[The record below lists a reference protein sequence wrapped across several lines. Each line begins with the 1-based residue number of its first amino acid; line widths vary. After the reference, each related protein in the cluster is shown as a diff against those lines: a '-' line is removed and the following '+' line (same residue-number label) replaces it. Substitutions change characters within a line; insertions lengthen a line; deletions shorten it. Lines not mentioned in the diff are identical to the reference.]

1 MKRTFAA
8 IGIAVSLVL
17 AAVSCTKDLNTDVD
31 FSSSSTISLNVSASL
46 PDYDEATKGSLK
58 NNIRVV
64 WTEGDFVYVYDN
76 AKCLGTLTAALED
89 GNDRYAVLSG
99 TITASQSSKLTLVA
113 ASAGLTPSVNTQGTS
128 LTSGIT
134 FDLSAQ
140 SLDKGQAPYVVYA
153 IIDNPTGTGVSNV
166 KTSFS
171 FATSVINVNCTA
183 LKEGTPVSKA
193 TLSSVNTVLNITP
206 KADAVP
212 AITSGT
218 EGTIT
223 RTGAEDGALGIA
235 NAEGVLIFSVAVL
248 DQTETADRKI
258 HVSQSGWPSSASFS
272 AAALTKGT
280 SYNTVCQLSGPYK
293 TIGGHSGV
301 RLWADGPY
309 WATCNIGAES
319 PTDNGY
325 YYMWGSTQGYE
336 YRGGK
341 FYKVGTD
348 TEIASGGFTWDNYKF
363 GNFDS
368 SDIVNYGFT
377 KYQKTDN
384 KTKLEP
390 IDDAAAIEWGSGWRM
405 PTGGENGEFQKLYDN
420 CVWTWNGEL
429 GGYLVTGK
437 EEYAGIS
444 VFFPAAGDGIGT
456 SLNDAGSS
464 GYCWSSTLTSSNPRN
479 AYYLRFNSD
488 DVYPQYYIRRYTGFR
503 LGDRSGF
510 ADDGNDLKSLL
521 AQNIRNDL
529 RFFRQSAAEC
539 NPDPLVAH
547 TLAELCDLSQAR
559 PAAVSK
565 RLDRAAGLIEAAV
578 FLFFIFLFIFKQI
591 FKFCIYC
598 FFICSYKL

>member
-64 WTEGDFVYVYDN
+64 WTEGDIVYVYDN

-113 ASAGLTPSVNTQGTS
+113 ASAGLTPSVYAKDAALS
-128 LTSGIT
+128 SGIT
-134 FDLSAQ
+134 FNLSSQ
-140 SLDKGQAPYVVYA
+140 KMGKGQAPFVVYA
-153 IIDNPTGTGVSNV
+153 TIDNPTGTGVSNV

-171 FATSVINVNCTA
+171 FATSVIKVNCTA
-183 LKEGTPVSKA
+183 LKEGTAVSKA
-193 TLSSVNTVLNITP
+193 TLSGVNTVLNITP

-212 AITSGT
+212 DITSGT

-223 RTGAEDGALGIA
+223 RTGAEDGALGTA
-235 NAEGVLIFSVAVL
+235 DAEGVLIFSVAVL

-272 AAALTKGT
+272 AAALTKGG

-348 TEIASGGFTWDNYKF
+348 TEIATDGFAWTNYTKF
-363 GNFDS
+363 GTKTDTAP
-368 SDIVNYGFT
+368 DYGFS
-377 KYQKTDN
+377 KYNSSGPAQ
-384 KTKLEP
+384 LEP

-405 PTGGENGEFQKLYDN
+405 PTGGANGEFQKLNDN

-444 VFFPAAGDGIGT
+444 VFFPAAGYGNGT
-456 SLNDAGSS
+456 SLNDAGSF
-464 GYCWSSTLTSSNPRN
+464 GYYWSSSLGTSSPGY
-479 AYYLRFNSD
+479 AYYLGFNSS
-488 DVYPQYYIRRYTGFR
+488 DVNPQDNYFRYYGF
-503 LGDRSGF
+503 S
-510 ADDGNDLKSLL
+510 
-521 AQNIRNDL
+521 
-529 RFFRQSAAEC
+529 
-539 NPDPLVAH
+539 V
-547 TLAELCDLSQAR
+547 R
-559 PAAVSK
+559 PVS
-565 RLDRAAGLIEAAV
+565 D
-578 FLFFIFLFIFKQI
+578 
-591 FKFCIYC
+591 
-598 FFICSYKL
+598 